1 MSDISGATSIEYAM
15 VACFISI
22 VIVGS
27 VTAIG
32 GSVNGFFQGVLAG
45 FR

>member
-32 GSVNGFFQGVLAG
+32 GSVKGFFDDLLA
-45 FR
+45 RMP